1 MSKWV
6 RKNGYVI
13 IHQGKRELGLVTAS

>member
-13 IHQGKRELGLVTAS
+13 IHQGRHELGLVTAS